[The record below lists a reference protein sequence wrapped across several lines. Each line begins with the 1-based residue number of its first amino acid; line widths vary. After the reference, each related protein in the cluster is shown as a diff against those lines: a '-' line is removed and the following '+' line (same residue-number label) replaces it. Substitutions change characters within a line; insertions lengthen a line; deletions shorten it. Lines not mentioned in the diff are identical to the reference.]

1 MFNNKQEGRN
11 CMEVLEDRRARKT
24 RKAIQ
29 NAFMKLMLKKDISR
43 ITIKDISDMADI
55 NRSTFYLHYYDIYEV
70 FEDIEKDTVHTI
82 FEKLKDY
89 EMVKLIDNPYP
100 LLKAILE
107 EMEKDIDF
115 NQFLIGSSVSSN
127 FLNKI
132 KKQFKKQLL
141 EDYINQMSNT
151 TDINTFSIA
160 ISFLTAGTIDAY
172 EEWINDKKPI
182 PLAQFSKIV
191 SAQIADGISSIFTKS
206 DKKN

>member
-1 MFNNKQEGRN
+1 
-11 CMEVLEDRRARKT
+11 MEVLEDRRARKT

-70 FEDIEKDTVHTI
+70 FEDIEKETVKTI
-82 FEKLKDY
+82 FNKLKDY

-107 EMEKDIDF
+107 EMDNDIDF
-115 NQFLIGSSVSSN
+115 NHFLIGSSVSSN
-127 FLNKI
+127 FLDKI

-141 EDYINQMSNT
+141 DDYINEMPNT
-151 TDINTFSIA
+151 GNIEKISIA
-160 ISFLTAGTIDAY
+160 ITFLSAGTIDAY
-172 EEWINDKKPI
+172 EEWITENRPI

-191 SAQIADGISSIFTKS
+191 SEQISNGISIFNNNETIVK
-206 DKKN
+206 

>member
-1 MFNNKQEGRN
+1 
-11 CMEVLEDRRARKT
+11 MEVLEDRRARKT

-43 ITIKDISDMADI
+43 ITIKDISDTADI

-82 FEKLKDY
+82 FDKLKDY

-182 PLAQFSKIV
+182 PLSQFSKIV
-191 SAQIADGISSIFTKS
+191 SAQIADGISSIFTKA